1 MTEDLEEA
9 QIEPEAGQLDQTEG
23 ASDDFS
29 EIRDHFES
37 GQELTDAEMDAI
49 ADLAVGYLKGILAL
63 FGENDCCIDEYDG
76 ENGELILDVNGG
88 DLAVLIGRHGRTL
101 DALQMVLNSLMSSRI
116 KFYYP
121 LVVDIE
127 GYKSRR
133 RKKIESIARSSA
145 ARAKERGGKVTLD
158 YVSEG
163 PLELFRELLPIRFR
177 GESHIFQA
185 DGQPCCSHK
194 LKNTSLLRILND
206 TQ

>member
-1 MTEDLEEA
+1 MTEEFEEV
-9 QIEPEAGQLDQTEG
+9 QIEEEIAQLDQTETE
-23 ASDDFS
+23 SDDFS
-29 EIRDHFES
+29 EIRARFEA
-37 GQELTDAEMDAI
+37 GEELSDEEMDSI

-76 ENGELILDVNGG
+76 ENGELILDVSGG

-133 RKKIESIARSSA
+133 RKKIENIARSSA
-145 ARAKERGGKVTLD
+145 ARAKERGGKVTLSPMNAYERRIVHLTLRD
-158 YVSEG
+158 DAGIVTHSEG
-163 PLELFRELLPIRFR
+163 EDPERRVVITAVR
-177 GESHIFQA
+177 
-185 DGQPCCSHK
+185 
-194 LKNTSLLRILND
+194 
-206 TQ
+206 